1 MPLSW
6 NEIRNRAFAFAAE
19 WKDETSEHAEAKSFW
34 DDFFNV
40 FGISRRRVAS
50 FEQHIKKG
58 DGKAGFIDLLWKGTL
73 LIEHKSKGRDLDRAH
88 QQASD
93 YFSGLTE
100 KELPKFILVS
110 DFDHFRLYDYDQGG
124 DIVAEFQLV
133 DLPANIKHFAFMAG
147 WTVTE
152 LPPEHPV
159 NIKAAEKMGRLH
171 DELKAIGYAGHDL
184 ERYLVRL
191 LFCLFAE
198 DTGIFE
204 KNLLRDLIQIHTAED
219 GSDLADR
226 LNHLFQVL
234 NTPHEQRLQTLPEHL
249 AAFEY
254 INGDLFAESLP
265 VAGFNADMRNMLLDA
280 CELDWA
286 GISPAIFGS
295 LFQSVMDAKERRNLG
310 AHYTSETNILKL
322 INPLFLEE
330 LQAEFARV
338 KKSKKKLAEFHAKL
352 SRLTF
357 LDPACGCGN
366 FLVITYRELRL
377 LELEVL
383 QALYPEKELKSFS
396 GQARQGQLFTL
407 GQLIRVNVDQFYGIE
422 YEEFPAQIAQVAMW
436 LVDHQINLKVSEAF
450 GMYFARIPLKS
461 TANIVHGNAL
471 QIPWESV
478 VAQER
483 LSYILGNPP
492 FIGKHYQTAEQKNEL
507 KNIFSGISGARVL
520 DYVAAW
526 YILAA
531 RYVQETEIKVA
542 FVSTN
547 SITQGEQVSILW
559 KELID
564 NYGMVINF
572 AHRTFRW
579 NNEAK
584 GNAAVHVVIVG
595 FADTEVNNKLIFDYA
610 EISGEPKEI
619 KAKNINPYL
628 VDAGSLVLAKR
639 KKPLCDVAKMVWGSK
654 PTDGGHLIFQN
665 EEEKNKFVEEE
676 TGAEK
681 WIRPFQGGQDLI
693 HNNHRYCLWLKGISP
708 AELQKLP
715 NVLRR
720 VEQVKQMRSESKKTA
735 TQKWAAY
742 PTLFA
747 EDRQP
752 DSDYLAVPEVSSERR
767 RYIPIAYVKKDVI
780 ASNKI
785 QLVPNAT
792 LYHFGVLTSEIHMT
806 WTKYICGR
814 LKSDYSYSSTVV
826 YNNYPWPLNATDKQ
840 KAKVE
845 QAAQAV
851 LAARAAFPDSTLADL
866 YDPLTMPAQLTKA
879 HAALDKA
886 VDTCYRP
893 QPFPNELNRMQFLFA
908 LYEELT
914 AENEGLIK
922 VT

>member
-40 FGISRRRVAS
+40 FGISRRRVAG

-88 QQASD
+88 QQATD

-110 DFDHFRLYDYDQGG
+110 DFDRFRLYDYDQGG
-124 DIVAEFQLV
+124 DIVAEFQLAE
-133 DLPANIKHFAFMAG
+133 LPAHIKHFAFMAG
-147 WTVTE
+147 YTATE
-152 LPPEHPV
+152 VRPEDPV

-171 DELKAIGYAGHDL
+171 DELKAIGYTGHDL

-234 NTPHEQRLQTLPEHL
+234 NTPHEKRLQTLPEHL

-330 LQAEFARV
+330 LKAEFARV
-338 KKSKKKLAEFHAKL
+338 RKSKKQLAEFHGKL

-383 QALYPEKELKSFS
+383 KTLYPG
-396 GQARQGQLFTL
+396 GQGVVDV
-407 GQLIRVNVDQFYGIE
+407 GMLIRVNVDQFYGIE

-461 TANIVHGNAL
+461 SANIVHGNAL

-492 FIGKHYQTAEQKNEL
+492 FIGSKYQQPEQRAE
-507 KNIFSGISGARVL
+507 IAAVSGKVKSCGIL
-520 DYVAAW
+520 DYVTGW
-526 YILAA
+526 YFLAA
-531 RYVQETEIKVA
+531 RYIQGTGIECA

-547 SITQGEQVSILW
+547 SIAQGEQVGVLW
-559 KELID
+559 KKLAAENIS
-564 NYGMVINF
+564 INF
-572 AHRTFRW
+572 AHRTFQW
-579 NNEAK
+579 NSEARGK
-584 GNAAVHVVIVG
+584 AAVHCVIIG
-595 FADTEVNNKLIFDYA
+595 FAAFSRKEKRIYEYDDIR
-610 EISGEPKEI
+610 SEPHEI
-619 KAKNINPYL
+619 KAANINAYL
-628 VDAGSLVLAKR
+628 VDGPLVVLENR
-639 KKPLCDVAKMVWGSK
+639 RNPLCDAPIMLKGSQ
-654 PTDGGHLIFQN
+654 PTDGGNLILSS
-665 EEEKNKFVEEE
+665 EEKLSLIEEYPEIKPFVRLFL
-676 TGAEK
+676 GAKEFINGLER
-681 WIRPFQGGQDLI
+681 W
-693 HNNHRYCLWLKGISP
+693 CLWLESAPPTLLKQSRIL
-708 AELQKLP
+708 LQRIEG
-715 NVLRR
+715 VR
-720 VEQVKQMRSESKKTA
+720 QMRLSSKKAA
-735 TQKWAAY
+735 TRKWADY
-742 PTLFA
+742 PTLFT
-747 EDRQP
+747 ENRQ
-752 DSDYLAVPEVSSERR
+752 SKSNYLIVPSVSSERR
-767 RYIPIAYVKKDVI
+767 KYVPIGFMPPEVI
-780 ASNKI
+780 ASNLCI
-785 QLVPNAT
+785 TLPDAT
-792 LYHFGVLTSEIHMT
+792 RYHFGILSSTMHMAWMRYT
-806 WTKYICGR
+806 AGR
-814 LKSDYSYSSTVV
+814 LKSDYRYSIGLV
-826 YNNYPWPLNATDKQ
+826 YNNFPWPINATDKQ
-840 KAKVE
+840 KAKVK

-886 VDTCYRP
+886 VDTCYRSRS
-893 QPFPNELNRMQFLFA
+893 FTDELNRMQFLFS

-914 AENEGLIK
+914 AEQ
-922 VT
+922 

>member
-6 NEIRNRAFAFAAE
+6 NEIRNRAFVFAAE

-34 DDFFNV
+34 DDFFHV
-40 FGISRRRVAS
+40 FGISRRRVAA
-50 FEQHIKKG
+50 FEKHIKKG
-58 DGKAGFIDLLWKGTL
+58 DGKAGFIDLLWKGVL

-88 QQASD
+88 QQATD

-110 DFDHFRLYDYDQGG
+110 DFEQFRLYDYDQGG
-124 DIVAEFQLV
+124 DIVAEFRLA

-147 WTVTE
+147 YTATE
-152 LPPEHPV
+152 VRPEDPV

-171 DELKAIGYAGHDL
+171 DELKAIGYTGHDL

-204 KNLLRDLIQIHTAED
+204 KNLLRDLIQLHTAED

-234 NTPHEQRLQTLPEHL
+234 NTPHAQRLQTLPEHL

-280 CELDWA
+280 CELNWA

-295 LFQSVMDAKERRNLG
+295 LFQSVMDAKQRRNLG
-310 AHYTSETNILKL
+310 AHYTSEANILKL

-330 LQAEFARV
+330 LHAEFKRLV
-338 KKSKKKLAEFHAKL
+338 KTKDGKNVPTNKRKLNEFHAKL

-383 QALYPEKELKSFS
+383 KTLYPG
-396 GQARQGQLFTL
+396 GQGVVDV
-407 GQLIRVNVDQFYGIE
+407 GMLIRVNVDQFYGIE

-436 LVDHQINLKVSEAF
+436 LVDHQINLKVSEEF
-450 GMYFARIPLKS
+450 GMYFARIPLQS
-461 TANIVHGNAL
+461 SAGIVHGNAL
-471 QIPWESV
+471 KIPWEDV
-478 VAQER
+478 VKQER

-507 KNIFSGISGARVL
+507 KSIFYGISGARVL

-531 RYVQETEIKVA
+531 KYVQQTEIKVA

-584 GNAAVHVVIVG
+584 GKAAVHVVIVG
-595 FADTEVNNKLIFDYA
+595 FADDIKVNDNKLIFDYA
-610 EISGEPKEI
+610 DNSSEPKKI

-665 EEEKNKFVEEE
+665 EEEKNKFVEQEL
-676 TGAEK
+676 GAEK

-693 HNNHRYCLWLKGISP
+693 RNNHRYCLWLKGISP

-720 VEQVKQMRSESKKTA
+720 VELVKQMRSESKKAA

-767 RYIPIAYVKKDVI
+767 HYIPIAYVNKEVI

-792 LYHFGVLTSEIHMT
+792 LFHFGVITSEMHMS
-806 WTKYICGR
+806 WTKYVCGR

-826 YNNYPWPLNATDKQ
+826 YNNFPWPPNSTDKQ

-851 LAARAAFPDSTLADL
+851 LDARAAFPDSTLADL

-886 VDTCYRP
+886 VDKCYRSRS
-893 QPFPNELNRMQFLFA
+893 FTNELNRMQFLFA
-908 LYEELT
+908 LYEDLT
-914 AENEGLIK
+914 AE
-922 VT
+922 

>member
-34 DDFFNV
+34 DDFFHV
-40 FGISRRRVAS
+40 FGISRRRVAA
-50 FEQHIKKG
+50 FEKHIKKG
-58 DGKAGFIDLLWKGTL
+58 DGKAGFIDLLWKGVL

-88 QQASD
+88 QQATD

-110 DFDHFRLYDYDQGG
+110 DFEHFRLYDYDQGG

-147 WTVTE
+147 YTATE
-152 LPPEHPV
+152 VRPEDPV

-171 DELKAIGYAGHDL
+171 DELKAIGYTGHDL

-204 KNLLRDLIQIHTAED
+204 KNLLRDLIQLHTAED

-234 NTPHEQRLQTLPEHL
+234 NTSHAQRLQTLPEHL

-265 VAGFNADMRNMLLDA
+265 VAGFTADMRNMLLDA
-280 CELDWA
+280 CELNWA

-295 LFQSVMDAKERRNLG
+295 LFQSVMDAKQRRNLG
-310 AHYTSETNILKL
+310 AHYTSEANILKL

-330 LQAEFARV
+330 LHAEFARV
-338 KKSKKKLAEFHAKL
+338 KKSKKKLNEFHAKL

-383 QALYPEKELKSFS
+383 KTLYPG
-396 GQARQGQLFTL
+396 GQGVVDV
-407 GQLIRVNVDQFYGIE
+407 GMLIRVNVDQFFGIE

-436 LVDHQINLKVSEAF
+436 LVDHQINLKVSEEF
-450 GMYFARIPLKS
+450 GMYFARIPLQS
-461 TANIVHGNAL
+461 SANIVHGNAL
-471 QIPWESV
+471 KIPWESV

-492 FIGKHYQTAEQKNEL
+492 FIGSKYQRPEQRAE
-507 KNIFSGISGARVL
+507 IAAVSGKVKSCGIL
-520 DYVAAW
+520 DYVTGW
-526 YILAA
+526 YFLAA
-531 RYVQETEIKVA
+531 QYIQGTGIECA

-547 SITQGEQVSILW
+547 SISQGEQVGVLW
-559 KELID
+559 GKLAEENIS
-564 NYGMVINF
+564 INF
-572 AHRTFRW
+572 AHRTFQW
-579 NNEAK
+579 NSEARGK
-584 GNAAVHVVIVG
+584 AAVHCVIIG
-595 FADTEVNNKLIFDYA
+595 FAAFSRQEKRIYEYDDIR
-610 EISGEPKEI
+610 SEPHEI
-619 KAKNINPYL
+619 KAGNINAYL
-628 VDAGSLVLAKR
+628 VDGPWVVLANR
-639 KKPLCDVAKMVWGSK
+639 RKPLCDVPRFGIGNK
-654 PTDGGHLIFQN
+654 PIDGGHYLFTP
-665 EEEKNKFVEEE
+665 EEKAAFLEIEPKAAPFFRRWI
-676 TGAEK
+676 GAREFLNGIER
-681 WIRPFQGGQDLI
+681 W
-693 HNNHRYCLWLKGISP
+693 CLWLGDCSP
-708 AELQKLP
+708 AELQ
-715 NVLRR
+715 
-720 VEQVKQMRSESKKTA
+720 QMPACVDRIKKVQAYRLASKSKP
-735 TQKWAAY
+735 TQKLATI
-742 PTLFA
+742 PTRFHV
-747 EDRQP
+747 EN
-752 DSDYLAVPEVSSERR
+752 VPPGNFLVIPATSSERR
-767 RYIPIAYVKKDVI
+767 HYIPIGFLSPEYM

-785 QLVPNAT
+785 NIAGDSTV
-792 LYHFGVLTSEIHMT
+792 YHFGILSSTMHMA
-806 WTKYICGR
+806 WTRYVSGR
-814 LKSDYSYSSTVV
+814 LKSDFSYSIGIV
-826 YNNYPWPLNATDKQ
+826 YNNFPWPPNPTDKQ

-845 QAAQAV
+845 QAAQSV

-886 VDTCYRP
+886 VDKCYRSR
-893 QPFPNELNRMQFLFA
+893 PFTDELNRMQFLFA
-908 LYEELT
+908 LYEDLT
-914 AENEGLIK
+914 AE
-922 VT
+922 

>member
-34 DDFFNV
+34 DDFFHV
-40 FGISRRRVAS
+40 FGISRRRVAA
-50 FEQHIKKG
+50 FEKHIKKG
-58 DGKAGFIDLLWKGTL
+58 DGKAGFIDLLWKGVL

-88 QQASD
+88 QQATD

-110 DFDHFRLYDYDQGG
+110 DFEHFRLYDYDQGG

-147 WTVTE
+147 YTATE
-152 LPPEHPV
+152 VRPEDPV

-171 DELKAIGYAGHDL
+171 DELKAIGYTGHDL

-204 KNLLRDLIQIHTAED
+204 KNLLRDLIQLHTAED

-234 NTPHEQRLQTLPEHL
+234 NTSHAQRLQTLPEHL

-265 VAGFNADMRNMLLDA
+265 VAGFTADMRNMLLDA
-280 CELDWA
+280 CELNWA

-295 LFQSVMDAKERRNLG
+295 LFQSVMDAKQRRNLG
-310 AHYTSETNILKL
+310 AHYTSEANILKL

-330 LQAEFARV
+330 LHAEFARV
-338 KKSKKKLAEFHAKL
+338 KKSKKKLNEFHAKL

-383 QALYPEKELKSFS
+383 KTLYPG
-396 GQARQGQLFTL
+396 GQG
-407 GQLIRVNVDQFYGIE
+407 GVDVGMLIRVNVDQFFGIE

-436 LVDHQINLKVSEAF
+436 LVDHQINLKVSEEF
-450 GMYFARIPLKS
+450 GMYFARIPLQS
-461 TANIVHGNAL
+461 SANIVHGNAL
-471 QIPWESV
+471 KIPWESV

-492 FIGKHYQTAEQKNEL
+492 FIGSKYQRPEQRAE
-507 KNIFSGISGARVL
+507 IAAVSGKVKSCGIL
-520 DYVAAW
+520 DYVTGW
-526 YILAA
+526 YFLAA
-531 RYVQETEIKVA
+531 QYIQGTGIECA

-547 SITQGEQVSILW
+547 SISQGEQVGVLW
-559 KELID
+559 GKLAEENIS
-564 NYGMVINF
+564 INF
-572 AHRTFRW
+572 AHRTFQW
-579 NNEAK
+579 NSEARGK
-584 GNAAVHVVIVG
+584 AAVHCVIIG
-595 FADTEVNNKLIFDYA
+595 FAAFSRQEKRIYEYDDIR
-610 EISGEPKEI
+610 SEPHEI
-619 KAKNINPYL
+619 KAGNINAYL
-628 VDAGSLVLAKR
+628 VDGPWVVLANR
-639 KKPLCDVAKMVWGSK
+639 RKPLCDVPRFGIGNK
-654 PTDGGHLIFQN
+654 PIDGGHYLFTP
-665 EEEKNKFVEEE
+665 EEKAAFLEIEPKAAPFFRRWI
-676 TGAEK
+676 GAREFLNGIER
-681 WIRPFQGGQDLI
+681 W
-693 HNNHRYCLWLKGISP
+693 CLWLGDCSP
-708 AELQKLP
+708 AELQ
-715 NVLRR
+715 
-720 VEQVKQMRSESKKTA
+720 QMPACVDRIKKVQAYRLASKSKP
-735 TQKWAAY
+735 TQKLATI
-742 PTLFA
+742 PTRFHV
-747 EDRQP
+747 EN
-752 DSDYLAVPEVSSERR
+752 VPPGNFLVIPATSSERR
-767 RYIPIAYVKKDVI
+767 HYIPIGFLSPEYM

-785 QLVPNAT
+785 NIAGDSTV
-792 LYHFGVLTSEIHMT
+792 YHFGILSSTMHMA
-806 WTKYICGR
+806 WTRYVSGR
-814 LKSDYSYSSTVV
+814 LKSDFSYSIGIV
-826 YNNYPWPLNATDKQ
+826 YNNFPWPPNPTDKQ

-845 QAAQAV
+845 QAAQSV

-886 VDTCYRP
+886 VDKCYRSR
-893 QPFPNELNRMQFLFA
+893 PFTDELNRMQFLFA
-908 LYEELT
+908 LYEDLT
-914 AENEGLIK
+914 AE
-922 VT
+922 

>member
-1 MPLSW
+1 
-6 NEIRNRAFAFAAE
+6 
-19 WKDETSEHAEAKSFW
+19 
-34 DDFFNV
+34 
-40 FGISRRRVAS
+40 
-50 FEQHIKKG
+50 
-58 DGKAGFIDLLWKGTL
+58 
-73 LIEHKSKGRDLDRAH
+73 
-88 QQASD
+88 
-93 YFSGLTE
+93 
-100 KELPKFILVS
+100 
-110 DFDHFRLYDYDQGG
+110 DFDRFRLYDYDQGG

-147 WTVTE
+147 YTATE
-152 LPPEHPV
+152 VRPEDPV

-171 DELKAIGYAGHDL
+171 DELKAIGYTGHDL

-234 NTPHEQRLQTLPEHL
+234 NTPHEKRLQTLPEHL

-338 KKSKKKLAEFHAKL
+338 RKSKKQLAEFHGKL

-383 QALYPEKELKSFS
+383 KTLYPG
-396 GQARQGQLFTL
+396 GQGVVDV
-407 GQLIRVNVDQFYGIE
+407 GMLIRVNVDQFYGIE

-461 TANIVHGNAL
+461 SANIVHGNAL

-492 FIGKHYQTAEQKNEL
+492 FIGSKYQQPEQRAE
-507 KNIFSGISGARVL
+507 IAAVSGKVKSCGIL
-520 DYVAAW
+520 DYVTGW
-526 YILAA
+526 YFLAA
-531 RYVQETEIKVA
+531 RYIQGTEIECA

-547 SITQGEQVSILW
+547 SIAQGEQVGVLW
-559 KELID
+559 KKLAAEDIS
-564 NYGMVINF
+564 INF
-572 AHRTFRW
+572 AHRTFQW
-579 NNEAK
+579 NSEARGK
-584 GNAAVHVVIVG
+584 AAVHCVIIG
-595 FADTEVNNKLIFDYA
+595 FAAFSRKEKRIYEYDDIR
-610 EISGEPKEI
+610 SEPHEI
-619 KAKNINPYL
+619 KAANINAYL
-628 VDAGSLVLAKR
+628 VDGPLVFIEKR
-639 KKPLCDVAKMVWGSK
+639 RNPISSNAPVVRLGNQ
-654 PTDGGHLIFQN
+654 PIDGGHYLFTP
-665 EEEKNKFVEEE
+665 EEKSAFLDIEPKAAPFFKRWI
-676 TGAEK
+676 GAREFLNGIER
-681 WIRPFQGGQDLI
+681 W
-693 HNNHRYCLWLKGISP
+693 CLWLGDCSP
-708 AELQKLP
+708 AEL
-715 NVLRR
+715 
-720 VEQVKQMRSESKKTA
+720 KQMPACVDQIKKVQAFRLESKRMA
-735 TQKWAAY
+735 TRAMAAT
-742 PTLFA
+742 PTRFHF
-747 EDRQP
+747 ENMP
-752 DSDYLAVPEVSSERR
+752 DGNYLLIPGVSSARR
-767 RYIPIAYVKKDVI
+767 KYIPFGFISPEI
-780 ASNKI
+780 MASN
-785 QLVPNAT
+785 LVNISQSAEP
-792 LYHFGVLTSEIHMT
+792 YHFGILSSTMHMAWMRYT
-806 WTKYICGR
+806 AGR
-814 LKSDYSYSSTVV
+814 LKSDYRYSIGLV
-826 YNNYPWPLNATDKQ
+826 YNNFPWPINATDKQ
-840 KAKVE
+840 KAKVK

-886 VDTCYRP
+886 VDKCY
-893 QPFPNELNRMQFLFA
+893 QPRSFTDELNRMQFLFA

-914 AENEGLIK
+914 AEQ
-922 VT
+922 

>member
-93 YFSGLTE
+93 YFSGLTD

-110 DFDHFRLYDYDQGG
+110 DFDRFRLYDYDQGG
-124 DIVAEFQLV
+124 EIVAEFQLV
-133 DLPANIKHFAFMAG
+133 ELPAHIKHFAFMAG
-147 WTVTE
+147 YTATE
-152 LPPEHPV
+152 VRSEDPV

-171 DELKAIGYAGHDL
+171 DELKANKYTGHKL

-204 KNLLRDLIQIHTAED
+204 KNQFRDLILIHTNED
-219 GSDLADR
+219 GTNLAVQ
-226 LNHLFQVL
+226 LHHLFEVL
-234 NTPHEQRLQTLPEHL
+234 HTPPEERVANL
-249 AAFEY
+249 SEYMVEFEY
-254 INGDLFAESLP
+254 INGDLFAEPLP

-338 KKSKKKLAEFHAKL
+338 RKSKKKLAEFHAKL

-461 TANIVHGNAL
+461 SANIVHGNAL

-478 VAQER
+478 VEQER

-492 FIGKHYQTAEQKNEL
+492 FIGSKYQKPEQRAE
-507 KNIFSGISGARVL
+507 IAAVSGKVKSCGIL
-520 DYVAAW
+520 DYVTGW
-526 YILAA
+526 YFLAA
-531 RYVQETEIKVA
+531 QYIQGTGIECA

-547 SITQGEQVSILW
+547 SIAQGEQVGVLW
-559 KELID
+559 KKLTAENIS
-564 NYGMVINF
+564 INF
-572 AHRTFRW
+572 AHRTFQW
-579 NNEAK
+579 NSEARGK
-584 GNAAVHVVIVG
+584 AAVHCVIIG
-595 FADTEVNNKLIFDYA
+595 FAVFSRKEKRIYEYDDIRL
-610 EISGEPKEI
+610 EPHEI
-619 KAKNINPYL
+619 KAANINAYL
-628 VDAGSLVLAKR
+628 VDGPLVVLENR
-639 KKPLCDVAKMVWGSK
+639 RNPLCDAPKVGIGNKPIDGGHYLFTPEEKAAFLEREPKAAPLFRRWIGAREFLNGIERWCLWLGDCSPSELKQMPACVERVQKVQACRMESKSK
-654 PTDGGHLIFQN
+654 PT
-665 EEEKNKFVEEE
+665 
-676 TGAEK
+676 
-681 WIRPFQGGQDLI
+681 
-693 HNNHRYCLWLKGISP
+693 
-708 AELQKLP
+708 QKLAETP
-715 NVLRR
+715 TRFH
-720 VEQVKQMRSESKKTA
+720 VENIPKNN
-735 TQKWAAY
+735 
-742 PTLFA
+742 
-747 EDRQP
+747 
-752 DSDYLAVPEVSSERR
+752 YLVIPKVSSERR
-767 RYIPIAYVKKDVI
+767 RFIPIGFLAPEIMSSD
-780 ASNKI
+780 
-785 QLVPNAT
+785 LVHISQSAEP
-792 LYHFGVLTSEIHMT
+792 YHFGILSSTMHMAWMRYT
-806 WTKYICGR
+806 AGR
-814 LKSDYSYSSTVV
+814 LKSDYRYSIGLV
-826 YNNYPWPLNATDKQ
+826 YNNFPWPLNATDKQ

-851 LAARAAFPDSTLADL
+851 LDARAAFPDSTLADL
-866 YDPLTMPAQLTKA
+866 YDPLTMPPQLTKA
-879 HAALDKA
+879 HAALDRA

-893 QPFPNELNRMQFLFA
+893 QPFTNELNRMQFLFS
-908 LYEELT
+908 LYEKLT
-914 AENEGLIK
+914 AE
-922 VT
+922 

>member
-19 WKDETSEHAEAKSFW
+19 WKDESSEHAEAKSFW
-34 DDFFNV
+34 DNFFNV

-50 FEQHIKKG
+50 FEKHVRKG
-58 DGKAGFIDLLWKGTL
+58 DGKTGFIDLLWKGTL
-73 LIEHKSKGRDLDRAH
+73 LIEHKSKGRDLDRAR
-88 QQASD
+88 QQATD
-93 YFSGLTE
+93 YFSGLTD

-110 DFDHFRLYDYDQGG
+110 DFQRFRLYDFDRGG
-124 DIVAEFQLV
+124 KIAAEFQLA

-147 WTVTE
+147 YTATE
-152 LPPEHPV
+152 VRPEDPV
-159 NIKAAEKMGRLH
+159 NIRAAEKMGRLH
-171 DELKAIGYAGHDL
+171 DELKAIGYTGHDL

-204 KNLLRDLIQIHTAED
+204 KNLFSDLIRLHTAED

-234 NTPHEQRLQTLPEHL
+234 NTSHEQRLATLPEHL

-254 INGDLFAESLP
+254 VNGDLFAEVLP
-265 VAGFNADMRNMLLDA
+265 VAGFNADMRDMLLDA

-295 LFQSVMDAKERRNLG
+295 LFQSVMDAEERRNFG
-310 AHYTSETNILKL
+310 AHYTSEANILKL
-322 INPLFLEE
+322 INPLFLED
-330 LQAEFARV
+330 LKAEFARV
-338 KKSKKKLAEFHAKL
+338 RKSKKKLVEFHTKL

-383 QALYPEKELKSFS
+383 KVLYPEEKLKLFS

-407 GQLIRVNVDQFYGIE
+407 GQLIRVNVDQFFGIE
-422 YEEFPAQIAQVAMW
+422 HEEFPAQIAQVAMW
-436 LVDHQINLKVSEAF
+436 LVDHQVNLKVSEAF

-461 TANIVHGNAL
+461 SANIVHGNAL
-471 QIPWESV
+471 KIPWESV
-478 VAQER
+478 VEQDR

-492 FIGKHYQTAEQKNEL
+492 FIGKHYQTAKQKNEL

-531 RYVQETEIKVA
+531 KYSQQTKIKVA

-547 SITQGEQVSILW
+547 SITQGEQVSLLW

-564 NYGMVINF
+564 NYGMIINF

-584 GNAAVHVVIVG
+584 SNAAVHVVIVG
-595 FADTEVNNKLIFDYA
+595 FAAIEVSNKLIFDYA
-610 EISGEPKEI
+610 DISGEPREI

-639 KKPLCDVAKMVWGSK
+639 KKTLCDVAKMVWGSK

-665 EEEKNKFVEEE
+665 KEEKNKFVEENSE
-676 TGAEK
+676 AEK

-693 HNNHRYCLWLKGISP
+693 RNNHRYCLWLKGISP
-708 AELQKLP
+708 AELKKLP

-720 VEQVKQMRSESKKTA
+720 VELVKQMRSESKKAA
-735 TQKWAAY
+735 TQKLAAY

-767 RYIPIAYVKKDVI
+767 RYIPIAYVKKEVI

-792 LYHFGVLTSEIHMT
+792 LYHFGVITSEMHMS
-806 WTKYICGR
+806 WTKYVCGR
-814 LKSDYSYSSTVV
+814 LESRYSYSNSIV
-826 YNNYPWPLNATDKQ
+826 YNNYPWPRNITTKQ

-851 LAARAAFPDSTLADL
+851 LDARALFPDSTLADL
-866 YDPLTMPAQLTKA
+866 YDPLTMPAELTKA
-879 HAALDKA
+879 HAALDRA
-886 VDTCYRP
+886 VDKCYRP
-893 QPFPNELNRMQFLFA
+893 KPFTNELNRMQFLFA
-908 LYEELT
+908 LYEKLT
-914 AENEGLIK
+914 AEQ
-922 VT
+922 

>member
-50 FEQHIKKG
+50 FEQHVKKG

-73 LIEHKSKGRDLDRAH
+73 LIEHKSKGKDLDRAH
-88 QQASD
+88 HQATD
-93 YFSGLTE
+93 YFSGLTD

-110 DFDHFRLYDYDQGG
+110 DFERFRLYDYDRGG
-124 DIVAEFQLV
+124 EIVAEFQLA

-147 WTVTE
+147 YTATE
-152 LPPEHPV
+152 VRPEDPV

-234 NTPHEQRLQTLPEHL
+234 NTPHEQRLATLPEHL

-295 LFQSVMDAKERRNLG
+295 LFQSVMDAEERRNLG
-310 AHYTSETNILKL
+310 AHYTSEANILKL
-322 INPLFLEE
+322 INPLFLED
-330 LQAEFARV
+330 LQGEFARV
-338 KKSKKKLAEFHAKL
+338 KKSKKKLTEFHAKL

-383 QALYPEKELKSFS
+383 KVLYPG
-396 GQARQGQLFTL
+396 GQGVVDV
-407 GQLIRVNVDQFYGIE
+407 GMLIRVNVDQFYGIE

-450 GMYFARIPLKS
+450 GMYFARIPLQS
-461 TANIVHGNAL
+461 SANIVHGNAL
-471 QIPWESV
+471 EIPWESV
-478 VAQER
+478 VEQER

-492 FIGKHYQTAEQKNEL
+492 FIGSKYQQPEQRAE
-507 KNIFSGISGARVL
+507 IAAISGKIKGCGIL
-520 DYVAAW
+520 DYVTGW
-526 YILAA
+526 YFLAA
-531 RYVQETEIKVA
+531 QYIQGTQIECA

-547 SITQGEQVSILW
+547 SIAQGEQVGVLW
-559 KELID
+559 KKLAVENIS
-564 NYGMVINF
+564 INF
-572 AHRTFRW
+572 AHRTFQW
-579 NNEAK
+579 NSEARGK
-584 GNAAVHVVIVG
+584 AAVHCVIIG
-595 FADTEVNNKLIFDYA
+595 FAAFSRKEKRIYEYDDIR
-610 EISGEPKEI
+610 SEPHEI
-619 KAKNINPYL
+619 KAANINAYL
-628 VDAGSLVLAKR
+628 VDGPLVVLENQR
-639 KKPLCDVAKMVWGSK
+639 NPLCDAPKVGIGNQ
-654 PTDGGHLIFQN
+654 PIDGGHYLFTP
-665 EEEKNKFVEEE
+665 EEKAAFLAIEPKAAPFFRQWI
-676 TGAEK
+676 GAREFLNGIER
-681 WIRPFQGGQDLI
+681 W
-693 HNNHRYCLWLKGISP
+693 CLWLGDCSP
-708 AELQKLP
+708 AEL
-715 NVLRR
+715 
-720 VEQVKQMRSESKKTA
+720 KQMPACIERIKKVQALRMESKRKSTLKLA
-735 TQKWAAY
+735 TT
-742 PTLFA
+742 PTRFCVENMPA
-747 EDRQP
+747 GN
-752 DSDYLAVPEVSSERR
+752 YLLIPGVSSERR
-767 RYIPIAYVKKDVI
+767 KYIPFGFISPEI
-780 ASNKI
+780 MASN
-785 QLVPNAT
+785 LVNISQSAEP
-792 LYHFGVLTSEIHMT
+792 YHFGILSSTMHMAWMRYT
-806 WTKYICGR
+806 AGR
-814 LKSDYSYSSTVV
+814 LKSDYRYSIGLV
-826 YNNYPWPLNATDKQ
+826 YNNFPWPINATDKQ

-851 LAARAAFPDSTLADL
+851 LAARAQFPDSTLADL

-886 VDTCYRP
+886 VDTCYRS
-893 QPFPNELNRMQFLFA
+893 QPFTNELNRMQFLFA

>member
-19 WKDETSEHAEAKSFW
+19 WKDESSENAEAKSFW

-50 FEQHIKKG
+50 FEQHVKKG

-73 LIEHKSKGRDLDRAH
+73 LIEHKSKGKDLDRAH
-88 QQASD
+88 QQATD
-93 YFSGLTE
+93 YFSGLTD

-110 DFDHFRLYDYDQGG
+110 DFERFRLYDFDRGG
-124 DIVAEFQLV
+124 AIVAEFQLA

-147 WTVTE
+147 YTVTE
-152 LPPEHPV
+152 VRPEDPV

-171 DELKAIGYAGHDL
+171 DALKAIGYTGHEL

-204 KNLLRDLIQIHTAED
+204 KNLLRDLIQLHTAED

-226 LNHLFQVL
+226 LNHLFQML
-234 NTPHEQRLQTLPEHL
+234 NTPHEQRLATLPEHL

-254 INGDLFAESLP
+254 TNGDLFAESLS

-310 AHYTSETNILKL
+310 AHYTSEANILKL
-322 INPLFLEE
+322 INPLFLED
-330 LQAEFARV
+330 LHAEFARV

-383 QALYPEKELKSFS
+383 KVLYPG
-396 GQARQGQLFTL
+396 GQGVIDV
-407 GQLIRVNVDQFYGIE
+407 GMLIRVNVDQFFGIE

-436 LVDHQINLKVSEAF
+436 LVDHQINLLVSEAF

-461 TANIVHGNAL
+461 SANIVHGNAL
-471 QIPWESV
+471 EIPWESV
-478 VAQER
+478 VEQER

-492 FIGKHYQTAEQKNEL
+492 FIGSKYQKSEQRAE
-507 KNIFSGISGARVL
+507 IAVVSGGIKGCGIL
-520 DYVAAW
+520 DYVTGW
-526 YILAA
+526 YFLAA
-531 RYVQETEIKVA
+531 QYIQGTGIECA

-547 SITQGEQVSILW
+547 SIAQGEQVGVLW
-559 KELID
+559 KKLAAQDIS
-564 NYGMVINF
+564 INF
-572 AHRTFRW
+572 AHRTFQW
-579 NNEAK
+579 NSEARGK
-584 GNAAVHVVIVG
+584 AAVHCVIIG
-595 FADTEVNNKLIFDYA
+595 FAAFSRKEKRIYEYDDIRL
-610 EISGEPKEI
+610 EPHEI
-619 KAKNINPYL
+619 KAANINAYL
-628 VDAGSLVLAKR
+628 VDGPSVVLENR
-639 KKPLCDVAKMVWGSK
+639 RKPLCDAPKVGIGNK
-654 PTDGGHLIFQN
+654 PIDGGHYLFTP
-665 EEEKNKFVEEE
+665 EEKATFLEREPKAAPFFRQWI
-676 TGAEK
+676 GARE
-681 WIRPFQGGQDLI
+681 FL
-693 HNNHRYCLWLKGISP
+693 NNIERWCLWLGDCSP
-708 AELQKLP
+708 AELKQMPACVERVQKVQACRLESKSKPTQKLAETP
-715 NVLRR
+715 TRFH
-720 VEQVKQMRSESKKTA
+720 VENMPSGN
-735 TQKWAAY
+735 
-742 PTLFA
+742 
-747 EDRQP
+747 
-752 DSDYLAVPEVSSERR
+752 YLLIPGVSSERR
-767 RYIPIAYVKKDVI
+767 KYIPFGFISSDI
-780 ASNKI
+780 MASN
-785 QLVPNAT
+785 LVNISQSAEP
-792 LYHFGVLTSEIHMT
+792 YHFGILSSTMHMAWMRYT
-806 WTKYICGR
+806 AGR
-814 LKSDYSYSSTVV
+814 LKSDYRYSIGLV
-826 YNNYPWPLNATDKQ
+826 YNNYPWPINATDKQ

-851 LAARAAFPDSTLADL
+851 LDARAQFPDSTLADL
-866 YDPLTMPAQLTKA
+866 YDPLTMPAELTKA

-886 VDTCYRP
+886 VDKCYRS
-893 QPFPNELNRMQFLFA
+893 QPFTNELNRMQFLFA

-914 AENEGLIK
+914 ADNERFD
-922 VT
+922 

>member
-40 FGISRRRVAS
+40 FGISRRRVAA
-50 FEQHIKKG
+50 FEQHVKKG
-58 DGKAGFIDLLWKGTL
+58 DGKTGFIDLLWKGTL
-73 LIEHKSKGRDLDRAH
+73 LIEHKSKGRNLDRAH

-93 YFSGLTE
+93 YFSGLTD

-110 DFDHFRLYDYDQGG
+110 DFQRFQLYDYDQGG
-124 DIVAEFQLV
+124 EIVAEFQLL

-147 WTVTE
+147 YTVTE
-152 LPPEHPV
+152 VRPEDPV

-171 DELKAIGYAGHDL
+171 DELKEIGYTGHDL

-204 KNLLRDLIQIHTAED
+204 KNLFSDLIRLHTHED

-234 NTPHEQRLQTLPEHL
+234 NTSDDDRLKNLPEQL

-254 INGDLFAESLP
+254 INGDLFGEALP

-295 LFQSVMDAKERRNLG
+295 LFQSVMDTKERRNLG
-310 AHYTSETNILKL
+310 AHYTSEANILKL
-322 INPLFLEE
+322 INPLFLDD
-330 LQAEFARV
+330 LKAEFARV
-338 KKSKKKLAEFHAKL
+338 KKSKKKLVEFHAKL

-383 QALYPEKELKSFS
+383 KTLYPG
-396 GQARQGQLFTL
+396 GQGVIDV
-407 GQLIRVNVDQFYGIE
+407 GMLIRVNVDQFFGIE

-436 LVDHQINLKVSEAF
+436 LVDHQMNLLVSEVF

-461 TANIVHGNAL
+461 SANIVHGNAL
-471 QIPWESV
+471 KILWESV
-478 VAQER
+478 IAQEQ

-492 FIGKHYQTAEQKNEL
+492 FIGKHYQTAEQKSEL

-531 RYVQETEIKVA
+531 KYVQKTEIKVA

-584 GNAAVHVVIVG
+584 SNAAVHVVIVG
-595 FADTEVNNKLIFDYA
+595 FVATEVSNKLIFDYA
-610 EISGEPKEI
+610 DISAEPQEI

-628 VDAGSLVLAKR
+628 VDAKSVVLSKR
-639 KKPLCDVAKMVWGSK
+639 RSPLCDVAKMVWGSK

-665 EEEKNKFVEEE
+665 EEERNAFLEEE
-676 TGAEK
+676 GGAEK

-693 HNNHRYCLWLKGISP
+693 RNKYRYCLWLKGISP
-708 AELQKLP
+708 AELKKLP
-715 NVLRR
+715 CVLRR
-720 VEQVKQMRSESKKTA
+720 VAQVKQMRLESKKAA

-747 EDRQP
+747 EERQP
-752 DSDYLAVPEVSSERR
+752 SSDYLAIPEVSSENRF
-767 RYIPIAYVKKDVI
+767 YIPIAYQQADMI
-780 ASNKI
+780 ASNTI

-792 LYHFGVLTSEIHMT
+792 LHHFGVLTSEMHMT
-806 WTKYICGR
+806 WMKYVCGR
-814 LKSDYSYSSTVV
+814 LKSDYRYSSTVV
-826 YNNYPWPLNATDKQ
+826 YNNYPWPLKATDKQ

-851 LAARAAFPDSTLADL
+851 LDARAAFPDSTLADL

-886 VDTCYRP
+886 VDKCYRS
-893 QPFPNELNRMQFLFA
+893 QPFTNELNRMQFLFA

-914 AENEGLIK
+914 AEN
-922 VT
+922 V

>member
-19 WKDETSEHAEAKSFW
+19 WKEESSEHAEAKSFW
-34 DDFFNV
+34 DDFFHV
-40 FGISRRRVAS
+40 FGISRRRVAA
-50 FEQHIKKG
+50 FEKHIKKG
-58 DGKAGFIDLLWKGTL
+58 DGKAGFIDLLWKGVL
-73 LIEHKSKGRDLDRAH
+73 LIEHKSKGRDLDSAH
-88 QQASD
+88 QQATD

-110 DFDHFRLYDYDQGG
+110 DFEQFRLYDYDQGG
-124 DIVAEFQLV
+124 DIVAEFRLV

-147 WTVTE
+147 YTATE
-152 LPPEHPV
+152 VRPEDPV

-171 DELKAIGYAGHDL
+171 DELKAIGYTGHDL

-204 KNLLRDLIQIHTAED
+204 KNLLRDLIQLHTAED

-280 CELDWA
+280 CELNWA

-310 AHYTSETNILKL
+310 AHYTSEANILKL

-330 LQAEFARV
+330 LHAEFKRLV
-338 KKSKKKLAEFHAKL
+338 KTKDGKNVPTNKRKLNEFHAKL

-383 QALYPEKELKSFS
+383 KTLYPG
-396 GQARQGQLFTL
+396 GQGVVDV
-407 GQLIRVNVDQFYGIE
+407 GMLIRVNVDQFFGIE
-422 YEEFPAQIAQVAMW
+422 YEEFPARIAQVAMW
-436 LVDHQINLKVSEAF
+436 LVDHQMNLKVSEAF
-450 GMYFARIPLKS
+450 GMYFARIPLTS
-461 TANIVHGNAL
+461 SANIVHGNAL
-471 QIPWESV
+471 KIPWESV
-478 VAQER
+478 VAQKQ

-507 KNIFSGISGARVL
+507 KSIFYGISGARVL

-531 RYVQETEIKVA
+531 KYVQQTEIKVA

-584 GNAAVHVVIVG
+584 GKAAVHVVIVG
-595 FADTEVNNKLIFDYA
+595 FADDIKVNDNKLIFDYA
-610 EISGEPKEI
+610 DSSSEPKKI

-654 PTDGGHLIFQN
+654 PTDGGYLIFQN
-665 EEEKNKFVEEE
+665 EEEKNKFVEQEP
-676 TGAEK
+676 GAEK

-693 HNNHRYCLWLKGISP
+693 RNNHRYCLWLKGISP

-720 VEQVKQMRSESKKTA
+720 VELVKQMRSESKKAA

-752 DSDYLAVPEVSSERR
+752 DSDYLAIPEVSSERR
-767 RYIPIAYVKKDVI
+767 HYIPIAYVNKEVI

-792 LYHFGVLTSEIHMT
+792 LFHFGVITSEMHMS
-806 WTKYICGR
+806 WTKYVCGR
-814 LKSDYSYSSTVV
+814 LKSDYSYSSTIV
-826 YNNYPWPLNATDKQ
+826 YNNFPWPPNPTAKQ

-845 QAAQAV
+845 QAAQSV
-851 LAARAAFPDSTLADL
+851 LDARAAFPDSTLADL

-886 VDTCYRP
+886 VDKCYRSRA
-893 QPFPNELNRMQFLFA
+893 FTDELNRMQFLFA

-914 AENEGLIK
+914 S
-922 VT
+922 

>member
-40 FGISRRRVAS
+40 FGISRRRVAG

-110 DFDHFRLYDYDQGG
+110 DFDRFRLYDYDQGG
-124 DIVAEFQLV
+124 DIVVEFQLA
-133 DLPANIKHFAFMAG
+133 DLPAHIKHFAFMAG
-147 WTVTE
+147 YTATE
-152 LPPEHPV
+152 VRPEDPV

-171 DELKAIGYAGHDL
+171 DELKAIGYTGHDL

-234 NTPHEQRLQTLPEHL
+234 NTPHEKRLQTLPEHL

-322 INPLFLEE
+322 IKPLFLDE
-330 LQAEFARV
+330 LHAEFARV
-338 KKSKKKLAEFHAKL
+338 RKSKKQLAEFHGKL

-377 LELEVL
+377 LELDVL
-383 QALYPEKELKSFS
+383 KTLYPG
-396 GQARQGQLFTL
+396 GQGVVDV
-407 GQLIRVNVDQFYGIE
+407 GVLIRVNVDQFYGIE

-461 TANIVHGNAL
+461 SANIVHGNAL

-492 FIGKHYQTAEQKNEL
+492 FVGSKYQQPEQRAEIAAVSGKVK
-507 KNIFSGISGARVL
+507 SCGIL
-520 DYVAAW
+520 DYVTGW
-526 YILAA
+526 YFLAA
-531 RYVQETEIKVA
+531 QYIQETEIECA

-547 SITQGEQVSILW
+547 SIAQGEQVGVLW
-559 KELID
+559 KKLAAENIS
-564 NYGMVINF
+564 INF
-572 AHRTFRW
+572 AHRTFQW
-579 NNEAK
+579 NSEARGK
-584 GNAAVHVVIVG
+584 AAVHCVIIG
-595 FADTEVNNKLIFDYA
+595 FAAFSRKEKRIYEYDDIR
-610 EISGEPKEI
+610 SEPHEI
-619 KAKNINPYL
+619 KAANINAYL
-628 VDAGSLVLAKR
+628 VDGPSVVLENR
-639 KKPLCDVAKMVWGSK
+639 RNPLCDAPKFGIGNK
-654 PTDGGHLIFQN
+654 PIDGGHYLFTP
-665 EEEKNKFVEEE
+665 EEKAAFLAIEPKAAPFFRQWI
-676 TGAEK
+676 GAREFLNGIER
-681 WIRPFQGGQDLI
+681 W
-693 HNNHRYCLWLKGISP
+693 CLWLGDCSP
-708 AELQKLP
+708 AELQ
-715 NVLRR
+715 
-720 VEQVKQMRSESKKTA
+720 QMPACIERLQKVQACRLASKSKP
-735 TQKWAAY
+735 TQKLAET
-742 PTLFA
+742 PTRFHV
-747 EDRQP
+747 ENIP
-752 DSDYLAVPEVSSERR
+752 KNNYLVIPKVSSERR
-767 RYIPIAYVKKDVI
+767 RFIPIGFLAPEIMSSD
-780 ASNKI
+780 
-785 QLVPNAT
+785 LVHISQSAEP
-792 LYHFGVLTSEIHMT
+792 YHFGILSSTMHMAWMRYT
-806 WTKYICGR
+806 AGR
-814 LKSDYSYSSTVV
+814 LKSDYRYSIGLV
-826 YNNYPWPLNATDKQ
+826 YNNFPWPLNATDKQ

-845 QAAQAV
+845 RTAQAV

-886 VDTCYRP
+886 VDKCY
-893 QPFPNELNRMQFLFA
+893 QPRSFTDELNRMQFLFA

-914 AENEGLIK
+914 AEQ
-922 VT
+922 

>member
-19 WKDETSEHAEAKSFW
+19 WKDESSERAEGTSFLN
-34 DDFFNV
+34 DFFHV
-40 FGISRRRVAS
+40 FGRSRRLVAS
-50 FEQHIKKG
+50 FEKPTKKG
-58 DGKAGFIDLLWKGTL
+58 DGKTGFIDLLWKGTL
-73 LIEHKSKGRDLDRAH
+73 LIELKSKGKDLDSAH
-88 QQASD
+88 QQAND
-93 YFSGLTE
+93 YLSGLTD

-110 DFDHFRLYDYDQGG
+110 DFERFRLYDYDQGG

-147 WTVTE
+147 YTATE
-152 LPPEHPV
+152 VRPEDPV

-171 DELKAIGYAGHDL
+171 DELKAIGYTGHDL

-204 KNLLRDLIQIHTAED
+204 KNMFRDLILLHTAED

-234 NTPHEQRLQTLPEHL
+234 NTSHTQRLATLPEHL
-249 AAFEY
+249 AAFDY

-280 CELDWA
+280 CKLDWA

-310 AHYTSETNILKL
+310 AHYTSEANILKL

-330 LQAEFARV
+330 LQAEFARL
-338 KKSKKKLAEFHAKL
+338 KKPLNKKKLRAFHAKL
-352 SRLTF
+352 SQLTF

-383 QALYPEKELKSFS
+383 KALYPEKELKSFS
-396 GQARQGQLFTL
+396 GQARQGQLFTI
-407 GQLIRVNVDQFYGIE
+407 GQLIRVNVDQFFGIE

-436 LVDHQINLKVSEAF
+436 LVDHQINLKVSEEF

-461 TANIVHGNAL
+461 SANIVHGNAL
-471 QIPWESV
+471 KIPWEDV

-681 WIRPFQGGQDLI
+681 WIRPFKGGQDLI
-693 HNNHRYCLWLKGISP
+693 HNNARYCLWLKGISP

-715 NVLRR
+715 NVLQR
-720 VEQVKQMRSESKKTA
+720 VELVKQMRSESKKAA
-735 TQKWAAY
+735 TKKWAAY

-767 RYIPIAYVKKDVI
+767 RYIPIAYVTKEVI

-792 LYHFGVLTSEIHMT
+792 LYHFGVITSEMHMT
-806 WTKYICGR
+806 WTKYVCGR

-826 YNNYPWPLNATDKQ
+826 YNNFPWPVNATEKQ

-851 LAARAAFPDSTLADL
+851 LDARAAFPDSTLADL
-866 YDPLTMPAQLTKA
+866 YDPLTMPAELTKV

-886 VDTCYRP
+886 VDKCYRSRS
-893 QPFPNELNRMQFLFA
+893 FTNELNRMQFLFA

-914 AENEGLIK
+914 EGK
-922 VT
+922 